1 LDRFFGHHSL
11 QAIFFYGLK
20 IADTSP
26 DEAFVKGIFSLA
38 AIDFFG
44 GCGFYFAVGVKN
56 VDDLAAD
63 EGQGIFLT
71 KARISDRK
79 VKVFHDRSP

>member
-1 LDRFFGHHSL
+1 
-11 QAIFFYGLK
+11 
-20 IADTSP
+20 
-26 DEAFVKGIFSLA
+26 LA

-56 VDDLAAD
+56 VDDFAAD

-71 KARISDRK
+71 NGRISDRK
-79 VKVFHDRSP
+79 VKVFHDRILFVTV